1 MAPITTLLK
10 AGSEQERM
18 LWIAALRDAIAPKT
32 GGIPNPRRSRFI
44 ASKGTATQRTVKN
57 MKAVSNRSKDVAQ
70 MAKLDRDQLKLL
82 KVPVLRDILSHLDVD
97 FDRKSKEIIY
107 LVDLIINQQRL
118 YSAANAFKGGFKQWR
133 DKAGGDSLEEGLGNM
148 RTSTV

>member
-1 MAPITTLLK
+1 
-10 AGSEQERM
+10 
-18 LWIAALRDAIAPKT
+18 
-32 GGIPNPRRSRFI
+32 
-44 ASKGTATQRTVKN
+44 
-57 MKAVSNRSKDVAQ
+57 

-97 FDRKSKEIIY
+97 FDRKSKATLLSRPPPLPLFLCPTSPPFPSALPPRSQEIIY
-107 LVDLIINQQRL
+107 LVDLIVNQQRL